1 MIMRKSTICLIS
13 SIICFSAGALIFG
26 LALFARMFDPEIAG
40 GIGSALIIA
49 FLFLSVLTIMVR
61 NKEREEEKE

>member
-1 MIMRKSTICLIS
+1 MTMRKSTICLIS
-13 SIICFSAGALIFG
+13 SIICFTAGVLIFG

-40 GIGSALIIA
+40 GIGSILIIA
-49 FLFLSVLTIMVR
+49 FLFLSVLTIMAR

>member
-1 MIMRKSTICLIS
+1 MTMRKSTICLLS
-13 SIICFSAGALIFG
+13 SIICFAAGALIFG
-26 LALFARMFDPEIAG
+26 LALFARMFDSEIAG

>member
-13 SIICFSAGALIFG
+13 SIICFAAGALIFG

-40 GIGSALIIA
+40 AIGSILIIA

>member
-1 MIMRKSTICLIS
+1 MTMRKSTICLLS
-13 SIICFSAGALIFG
+13 SIICFAAGALIFG

-40 GIGSALIIA
+40 AIGSILIIA